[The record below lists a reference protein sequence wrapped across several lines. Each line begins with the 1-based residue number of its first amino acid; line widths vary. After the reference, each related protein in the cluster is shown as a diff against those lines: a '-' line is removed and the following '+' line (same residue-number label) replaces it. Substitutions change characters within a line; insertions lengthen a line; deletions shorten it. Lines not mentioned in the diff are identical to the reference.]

1 MSNDVFE
8 YQFRLAWEHFKFH
21 AEQRTRVFHFF
32 LITVALLLNAF
43 SWMLRSTDPIYQ
55 GWAFLLLCIGGI
67 LSTIFLGLD
76 VRNTQ
81 LLEQSEALLRR
92 MEEDDLYKDDKWVEV
107 RDGKKLRLGI
117 LSREATLKKHMKE
130 NHKSLYSRLFR
141 WITFDNIKH
150 KFGIRFIQFLA
161 IICFW
166 VGAYKMTNE
175 FKILP
180 LFILFGPEIK
190 IKSWEIG
197 GLILCLIWGFHAVAT
212 PGRHLGWELEALK
225 DPEENVGADKPAP
238 Q

>member
-1 MSNDVFE
+1 MSNNDFE

-43 SWMLRSTDPIYQ
+43 SWMLRADAAYQ

-92 MEEDDLYKDDKWVEV
+92 MEDDLFEDDKWVEI

-117 LSREATLKKHMKE
+117 LSREATLKKHMKKE
-130 NHKSLYSRLFR
+130 HKYLYARPFR
-141 WITFDNIKH
+141 WIIFDNVKH
-150 KFGIRFIQFLA
+150 KFGIRFIQLLA
-161 IICFW
+161 IVCFW
-166 VGAYKMTNE
+166 VGAYKMTDE
-175 FKILP
+175 SKILP
-180 LFILFGPEIK
+180 LLFLFGPEIK
-190 IKSWEIG
+190 IKFWEIW
-197 GLILCLIWGFHAVAT
+197 GLILCLIWGFYAMAT
-212 PGRHLGWELEALK
+212 PGRHLVWELEAWM
-225 DPEENVGADKPAP
+225 DPDGEA
-238 Q
+238 